1 MLSTLFSCYRGPPA
15 PIDRSPG
22 VSTPIPRPAGFLAVL
37 WRFYAFGF
45 LPVASLRV
53 RGVSTPF
60 GLSSRCC
67 VSTRAVRAGQR
78 YLFVPVYL
86 SPNMEGRGSTGGS
99 ARFELLNETNYF
111 TWKYR
116 MEMQLIRKDLWAIVS
131 GSETRP
137 PTGARAQA
145 AFDKRQRLA
154 AAEIVL
160 HVSDG
165 QLPHTRKTTDPAE
178 MWRILK
184 NVHEDAGW
192 ANRMTLMRRFVML
205 RKGSDMSMQDHL
217 NRFNES
223 YQALVD
229 IQVDIPDMLKVTVLL
244 ASLPDDYENVVTAIE
259 SHMDAQTATDPIT
272 GERQI
277 SLDFEYVARR
287 LLNEEKR
294 RALVAQTVSDS
305 ALVARGAHPRR
316 PREEITCFECTQKGH
331 YRNEC
336 PELKKESEKGNTA
349 MEFAM

>member
-1 MLSTLFSCYRGPPA
+1 MSTCLCW
-15 PIDRSPG
+15 
-22 VSTPIPRPAGFLAVL
+22 VSTRGCFYTVCGFLAVG
-37 WRFYAFGF
+37 AFLRVF
-45 LPVASLRV
+45 VSFSASLC
-53 RGVSTPF
+53 GF
-60 GLSSRCC
+60 CLSLI
-67 VSTRAVRAGQR
+67 VAFPDMDGHGG
-78 YLFVPVYL
+78 
-86 SPNMEGRGSTGGS
+86 NGGS
-99 ARFELLNETNYF
+99 ARFELLNESNYF

-116 MEMQLIRKDLWAIVS
+116 MEMQLIRKDLWGIVS

-205 RKGSDMSMQDHL
+205 RKASDMSMQEHL
-217 NRFNES
+217 NRFNEC

-229 IQVDIPDMLKVTVLL
+229 VQVDIPDMLKVTVLL
-244 ASLPDDYENVVTAIE
+244 ASLPADYENVVTAIE
-259 SHMDAQTATDPIT
+259 SHIEANTSINAVT
-272 GERQI
+272 GERTV

-294 RALVAQTVSDS
+294 RALVVDKNGNDA
-305 ALVARGAHPRR
+305 ALVARARQRR
-316 PREEITCFECTQKGH
+316 PREEITCFECKKKGH

-336 PELKKESEKGNTA
+336 PQVRKEIEKADVAEEL
-349 MEFAM
+349 EFAF